1 MHTSFIITA
10 IFALGATRGAFASA
24 NTPRAAIPKANEL
37 TSHDCAP
44 GTGSYEHHAIGLYD
58 VTMDDTSHSVYLA
71 AGPWN
76 YYSDKT
82 SNGGSCSGDFIG
94 RWDDESHPCVDLDAA
109 GFNGRRIKCV
119 ENISGYSK

>member
-1 MHTSFIITA
+1 MTGKPYVPEPYIPFYIQR
-10 IFALGATRGAFASA
+10 ATYIKA
-24 NTPRAAIPKANEL
+24 TPTNHFFSRN
-37 TSHDCAP
+37 SAP

-82 SNGGSCSGDFIG
+82 GNGGSCSGDFIG